1 MKCRRAETY
10 FIYIIYS
17 GIIDSPEYPRSER
30 NIAMQNT
37 DISQNFTMLDTFR
50 KEFNITCSS
59 FVVLIDMGT

>member
-10 FIYIIYS
+10 FIYIIY
-17 GIIDSPEYPRSER
+17 IDSPEYPRSER

-50 KEFNITCSS
+50 KQFNITCSS
-59 FVVLIDMGT
+59 FVVLIDIGT

>member
-10 FIYIIYS
+10 FIYIIY
-17 GIIDSPEYPRSER
+17 IDSPECPRSER

-50 KEFNITCSS
+50 KQFNITCSS